1 MASALPRATLGARGL
16 RGGAVVSGSTGRT
29 DGQGLDRRGFVGA
42 LAAIGA
48 AAVVGFA
55 PLGRRW
61 VSAAAPCVEGRFA
74 VVPALDGSL
83 HTDMATRASVSSDQG
98 NISHHTPEAV

>member
-29 DGQGLDRRGFVGA
+29 DGQGLHRRAFLTG

-48 AAVVGFA
+48 GAVVGFD
-55 PLGRRW
+55 PLSRRW
-61 VSAAAPCVEGRFA
+61 VSAAAPCLEGRFA
-74 VVPALDGSL
+74 AVPALDGSL
-83 HTDMATRASVSSDQG
+83 HTDMATRTSVSTDQG
-98 NISHHTPEAV
+98 NIS